1 MPRNRQLTE
10 NRIRDAAKGLLQAE
24 GFESWGVNRIAR
36 EAGLDKVLIYRY
48 FESPQGL
55 LDRIVRE
62 TRFWPDPE
70 TLPAGSPE
78 AFIHATLAA
87 MAEERHAMALLSH
100 PSSRSPVSP
109 IRRRFNEDLEAWL
122 RGFRNN
128 TRGSITDSQ
137 LERLP
142 ALIHFQIQTG
152 REDLSPHELWLQVSP
167 PLEWD
172 SGSPEPEYDELPTEL
187 L

>member
-10 NRIRDAAKGLLQAE
+10 NRIREAAKELLQVE

-55 LDRIVRE
+55 LDRIVQE

-70 TLPAGSPE
+70 ELPTGSAE
-78 AFIHATLAA
+78 AFIQGTLAA
-87 MAEERHAMALLSH
+87 MTGETHAQALLSH

-109 IRRRFNEDLEAWL
+109 IRRRFNEDLETWL
-122 RGFRNN
+122 RGFRSH
-128 TRGSITDSQ
+128 TRGSIPDSQ

-142 ALIHFQIQTG
+142 ALIHFQVHTG

-167 PLEWD
+167 PLEWA
-172 SGSPEPEYDELPTEL
+172 PEEEPDYDELPTEL